1 MTIDWRLVVNSN
13 NVVHIVV
20 CVVVRGSGDIDTPC
34 PPDGL
39 SVWVPDSAALRASL
53 SIEPS

>member
-39 SVWVPDSAALRASL
+39 SV
-53 SIEPS
+53 